1 MARDLLGLSAL
12 ELADVVR
19 TRQASPVE
27 VALASI
33 DLAERLDDRCGIFV
47 TPTPE
52 RALDQARAAE
62 AGVLAAD
69 DPDDLPVLTGVP
81 CPVKDLNPVSGVR
94 LTLGSTAFA
103 EQVADVDDGL
113 VTLLARAGTL
123 MTGKTNTPELGLP
136 CYTEPD
142 VAPPART
149 PWDLARGA
157 GGSSGGAA
165 AAVAAGAAP
174 IAQGSDG
181 GGSIRIPAS
190 ACGLVG
196 LKPTRG
202 RVSPG
207 PHGVDV
213 AGFAVAGP
221 LARTVADAAAL
232 LDVLTAQWPG
242 DVSELPA
249 PVTTFLDAARRHPP
263 RLRVGLLTD
272 PVIAADAVVH
282 PACRQAAHEVA
293 STLESLGHIVEPVDV
308 PFPAE
313 RWSSFS
319 AVWSA
324 LAASAPVPGHREH
337 LLRPLTRWLREQG
350 RGVSAVE
357 YVTAIA
363 GTQVLARQVAAAWS
377 DVDVVL
383 SPTLA
388 DLPAA
393 VGGLRDDDDPAADFA
408 AQTRFTPWTSVWNL
422 IGRPA
427 ISLPLGWHDE
437 DGTTLP
443 VGVMLGAGFGADEL
457 LLSLAAELERVTPW
471 VHRYASMW
479 ADLDHTEPVA

>member
-1 MARDLLGLSAL
+1 MRDLRGMTAL
-12 ELADVVR
+12 ELAGLVR
-19 TRQASPVE
+19 TRQVSAPEAADAS
-27 VALASI
+27 LR
-33 DLAERLDDRCGIFV
+33 LAETLDERCGMFITR
-47 TPTPE
+47 TP
-52 RALDQARAAE
+52 Q
-62 AGVLAAD
+62 LAAD
-69 DPDDLPVLTGVP
+69 QADAANKAVRATADPAGLPVLLGVP
-81 CPVKDLNPVSGVR
+81 CPVKDLTPVAGVR
-94 LTLGSTAFA
+94 LTFGSAAFS
-103 EQVADVDDGL
+103 EQVAEVDDGI
-113 VTLLARAGTL
+113 VQLLAQAGTL

-149 PWDLARGA
+149 PWHLERGA

-165 AAVAAGAAP
+165 VAVAAGVCP
-174 IAQGSDG
+174 IAAGSDG

-190 ACGLVG
+190 ACGVVG

-221 LARTVADAAAL
+221 IARDVADAAVL
-232 LDVLTAQWPG
+232 LDVMSIGWPG
-242 DVSELPA
+242 DVVALPGPA
-249 PVTTFLDAARRHPP
+249 TTFLDAARRPPP

-272 PVIAADAVVH
+272 PVIAADATVH
-282 PACRQAAHEVA
+282 PACRQAADDTA
-293 STLESLGHIVEPVDV
+293 ALLEGLGHVVEPVGV
-308 PFPAE
+308 PFAAE
-313 RWSSFS
+313 QWSAFS
-319 AVWSA
+319 AVWAA
-324 LAASAPVPGHREH
+324 LAASAPVPPEREH

-350 RGVSAVE
+350 RAVSAVE

-363 GTQVLARQVAAAWS
+363 GTQVLARQVATAWS
-377 DVDVVL
+377 AYDVVL

-388 DLPAA
+388 DLPAR
-393 VGGLRDDDDPAADFA
+393 VGSLRDDDDPAGDFA

-437 DGTTLP
+437 QGVTLP

-457 LLSLAAELERVTPW
+457 LLSLAGQLEQASPW
-471 VHRYASMW
+471 SHRYPQMW
-479 ADLDHTEPVA
+479 RRLDRGGPVQ